1 MKITTKTGD
10 KGQTSI
16 FGGERVDKDNV
27 RIEANGTMD
36 ELNSAIG
43 ILRSHIKENDERY
56 TLIIEIQKDI
66 MAIMSLIATPSD
78 CSKVDKTEFPLQGL
92 TQLENNTEKMLSELG
107 DDASFFVL
115 PGGNAISAQA
125 QFVRTL
131 TRRAERR
138 IVSLNKQDAV
148 SPSILE
154 YVNRLS
160 DYFFVFALHEAKI
173 SEVNLEKFKKL
184 KK

>member
-43 ILRSHIKENDERY
+43 VLRSHIKESDERY
-56 TLIIEIQKDI
+56 ATILNIQKDI
-66 MAIMSLIATPSD
+66 MALMSLLATPSN
-78 CSKVDKTEFPLQGL
+78 CNKINQTEFPLNGL
-92 TQLENNTEKMLSELG
+92 FQLENNIESMLSELG

-115 PGGNAISAQA
+115 PGGNFISSQA
-125 QFVRTL
+125 QFVRTI
-131 TRRAERR
+131 TRRVERR
-138 IVSLNKQDAV
+138 IVSLSKLDTIQ
-148 SPSILE
+148 PTILE

-160 DYFFVFALHEAKI
+160 DFFFVFALHEAKM
-173 SEVNLEKFKKL
+173 SGVNLEKFKKL

>member
-43 ILRSHIKENDERY
+43 VLRSHMSENDDRY
-56 TLIIEIQKDI
+56 NTILEIQKNI
-66 MAIMSLIATPSD
+66 MALMSLIATPSN
-78 CSKVDKTEFPLQGL
+78 CTKPNKTEFPSNGL
-92 TQLENNTEKMLSELG
+92 IQLENNVDRMLSELG

-115 PGGNAISAQA
+115 PGGNKISAQA

-138 IVSLNKQDAV
+138 IVSLNKHDTIQPD
-148 SPSILE
+148 ILE

-160 DYFFVFALHEAKI
+160 DHFFVFALHESKM
-173 SEVNLEKFKKL
+173 SGVNLEKFNKL